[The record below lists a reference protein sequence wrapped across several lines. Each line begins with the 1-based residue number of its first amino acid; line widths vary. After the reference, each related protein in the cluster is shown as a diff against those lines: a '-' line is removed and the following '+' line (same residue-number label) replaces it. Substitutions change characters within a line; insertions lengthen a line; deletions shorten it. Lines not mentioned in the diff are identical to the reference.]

1 MPSDP
6 PRFPEGGR
14 PGLQTGG
21 LRPASI
27 VLLIALAL
35 TSGPLPLPGA
45 APDTASALEY
55 QVKAVFLYHFT
66 HYLRW
71 PEDSPT
77 GNFEIA
83 VFGDSA
89 IVPPLE
95 EIAAKKTVAGRPILI
110 RPIDRLEALGRPQV
124 LFVARPAAP
133 LLRRV
138 LEEARAKA
146 ILTVGEEEGLAEQG
160 LTVNFVLRDGAVK
173 FEVNEEALRAGGIQ
187 PGAQLLKLAIL
198 VGGPGAGSEP

>member
-6 PRFPEGGR
+6 PR
-14 PGLQTGG
+14 
-21 LRPASI
+21 LRAGAPRRAT
-27 VLLIALAL
+27 LLLLAAAALAA
-35 TSGPLPLPGA
+35 GPSTIPGA
-45 APDTASALEY
+45 DSPTEY

-71 PEDSPT
+71 PEEATAD
-77 GNFEIA
+77 GFEIA
-83 VFGDSA
+83 VLGDSA
-89 IVPPLE
+89 ILPPLA
-95 EIAAKKTVAGRPILI
+95 EIAARKTVAGRPILI
-110 RPIDRLEALGRPQV
+110 RPLDSLKSLGRPQV

-133 LLRRV
+133 FLRRI
-138 LEEARAKA
+138 LEEARAKS

-160 LTVNFVLRDGAVK
+160 LAVNFVLRDGAVK

-198 VGGPGAGSEP
+198 VDGPASGGGP